1 MDKEDLYTLK
11 INCKGK
17 RTVGKANK
25 GVNVEKIIIGLKSLK
40 KRKEKRRKKR
50 KTPQNWERLKTGEE
64 DERER
69 DGWMASPTQRFFPER

>member
-40 KRKEKRRKKR
+40 KRKEKKEEGKKERKKGKLHR
-50 KTPQNWERLKTGEE
+50 TGKY
-64 DERER
+64 
-69 DGWMASPTQRFFPER
+69 